1 MDEQLTCG
9 YSEPCGQCAVVDWG
23 VSDGGHF
30 FCKNCHNVIE
40 KTREVEDNSTQHIR
54 GKISRISKPKK
65 SGKEGVREWV
75 VCEGFQ
81 FILKHQA
88 DALVNL
94 GVCKQFKTEVLW
106 NFWKRYLQ
114 NTRQAYTKNPVYTPK
129 FTVDL
134 TSESEPESMAESE
147 QSFQSRATSEAEGIS
162 ASGSITDRQALVCSG
177 SLDALSYVNKRESR
191 SLKLMTMPRT
201 LALCYLALLWVREAI
216 TLADL
221 LRMVSERHVPY
232 LNLHEDFPA
241 EMRLFGRDT
250 QIFRVESLPSYSV
263 IHGEAVYMAKVM
275 NLPSFPAVS
284 QDCLL
289 QPTLLTVR
297 YLLES
302 NLPDSLHV
310 WVCKVIDQAAMGI
323 DSFLTFDPLRR
334 KPRLI
339 CYDILA
345 VAVIIVTMKLL
356 FKLDDQE
363 EWRLS
368 DVALKRKKKK
378 AFNLRKWFNT
388 VQPAIEQAKQKRERA
403 EARRQW
409 KSSKPLIPSLK
420 NKSVVLKK
428 RRVVEHLQHRFQKL
442 TDSSPKQSPSTTDT
456 ISSFHF
462 HWGKEEFS
470 DGPSMHHHRLNCTL
484 KKEGVKCLANRK
496 YWHAD
501 LKPCPPKFCGDH
513 YSEIEPS
520 LPRMY
525 VWLLDFFS
533 FLLGV
538 TQAQVHK
545 EVINV
550 ERRFLKRR

>member
-94 GVCKQFKTEVLW
+94 GVCKQFK
-106 NFWKRYLQ
+106 
-114 NTRQAYTKNPVYTPK
+114 
-129 FTVDL
+129 DL